1 MIKLTLKDIIDEKII
16 DLEMNCKDKDEALRT
31 LSKNLLDAGYIN
43 DLDQFVS
50 DIYKREE
57 IGITGIGNH
66 IAIPHGQS
74 NSVEK
79 IGIAIGRLKEDIKW
93 ESIDDEDINLI
104 FLFCVS
110 NNTEYA
116 RNHLLLLSEVAGKLG
131 NDKIISAL
139 QNVRAK
145 EELIKVLTE

>member
-1 MIKLTLKDIIDEKII
+1 MTLKDIIDEKII

-139 QNVRAK
+139 QNVREK

>member
-1 MIKLTLKDIIDEKII
+1 MKLKDIIDEKII

-31 LSKNLLDAGYIN
+31 LSKKLLDAGYIN
-43 DLDQFVS
+43 DLNQFIR

-93 ESIDDEDINLI
+93 ESIDDKDINLI

-131 NDKIISAL
+131 NDKVISAL
-139 QNVRAK
+139 QNVREK

>member
-139 QNVRAK
+139 QNVREK

>member
-1 MIKLTLKDIIDEKII
+1 MLLKDIIDERII
-16 DLEMNCKDKDEALRT
+16 DLDMECKNKEEALRI
-31 LSKNLLDAGYIN
+31 LSKHLLDANYID
-43 DLDQFVS
+43 DLEVFLK

-74 NSVEK
+74 DSVKK
-79 IGIAIGRLKEDIKW
+79 IGIAIGRVRNKIEW
-93 ESIDDEDINLI
+93 ESIDEEPINLI

-116 RNHLLLLSEVAGKLG
+116 RNHMLLLSEVAGKLG
-131 NDKIISAL
+131 NNKIVEDL
-139 QNVRAK
+139 QEVK
-145 EELIKVLTE
+145 EKKKLVEVLTS

>member
-1 MIKLTLKDIIDEKII
+1 MKLKDIIDEKII

-31 LSKNLLDAGYIN
+31 LSKHLLDAGYIN

-57 IGITGIGNH
+57 IGVTGIGNH

-74 NSVEK
+74 HSVEK

-139 QNVRAK
+139 QNVREK